1 MSYALASLS
10 AIPLAIRK
18 IIKREFWW
26 LIALA
31 MAVGFTMLMVYF
43 PPLSML
49 VSWSQWSPIA
59 ACLSTLTFRL
69 GWSSYNHLKALDR
82 TTMVSEDRAV
92 VAKERREHLWTLYF
106 NALMIT
112 AAVIAILVLASPAT
126 IMPALAAVFNVH
138 LGIPW
143 AWQMAIIM
151 LTAQTLAFFVYGT
164 LYQWSEKSK
173 HEVATHTFY
182 KSAAAAI
189 FTLGLLMGLAF
200 IIVITGICPP
210 LSMLVQDIII
220 YTQCNFPQAMLM
232 VAVLLLAIIPLVW
245 GGLRAT
251 WAWIIDRIQTW
262 SDDERAKR
270 AERRRHKAYLQ
281 SNPTYHSSPRP
292 VVKPPVG
299 LMAKMVVEQCSEV
312 MRSSALSVSGGF
324 AAPPRPMHFSGIHE
338 SSIGLI
344 DPSARCIHV
353 TTWLQGDRLKVLE
366 LEQSCH
372 RGLRIWA
379 DGMDVAY
386 YGGVLSTMNVL
397 CQKLL
402 SLAPSAGWGFH
413 VHVFSLEDRPLDT
426 VLSKVKGG
434 VELSHDLIQMNRL
447 KNSSP
452 VIQDAP
458 LLLERLYN
466 FVMTEAVRIFELLQ
480 ARLGDERM
488 LDSVGRSWTLLM
500 CLMTMVQR
508 LRRSGGG
515 LSPSIHLLLQARE
528 LLVAIEKT
536 IVSFDAKEVIVI
548 DNALVI
554 NGKHYP
560 ITRDQ
565 RKRKHD
571 VDELLHS
578 DGRLTNM
585 LVYTDLFVAYHL
597 SHRIMA
603 YFNHVL
609 SVHPEHDLQRN
620 EGLVWHDS
628 PSDQATYGIWCARHQ
643 LALMDD
649 GPSQEVMRLLI
660 ISQEILRHEHRKDP
674 LKPNP
679 PYLCKP
685 IKEFSDPAHLGLHV
699 LALFCP
705 FDGDESILSLALMYA
720 DCFQAVV
727 SGEKIGFAPHIPSAS
742 FFRGASQI
750 EEGMGGLW
758 AQPSHREPHES
769 QHISNLCKV

>member
-1 MSYALASLS
+1 MSYAFASLS
-10 AIPLAIRK
+10 AIRLAIRK

-26 LIALA
+26 LVALA

-59 ACLSTLTFRL
+59 ACLSTLSFRL

-126 IMPALAAVFNVH
+126 IIPALAAVFNIH
-138 LGIPW
+138 LGISW
-143 AWQMAIIM
+143 AWQMAIM
-151 LTAQTLAFFVYGT
+151 MMSAQTLAFFVYST

-173 HEVATHTFY
+173 HEIATHTFY

-200 IIVITGICPP
+200 IVVITGICPP
-210 LSMLVQDIII
+210 LSMLVQDIIL
-220 YTQCNFPQAMLM
+220 YMQCNFPQAMLM

-281 SNPTYHSSPRP
+281 LNPTYDRLPQP
-292 VVKPPVG
+292 FVKPPVG
-299 LMAKMVVEQCSEV
+299 LKAKMMVEQCSEV
-312 MRSSALSVSGGF
+312 MRSSTLSVSGDF
-324 AAPPRPMHFSGIHE
+324 TVPPRPMHFSGIYE

-353 TTWLQGDRLKVLE
+353 TAWLQGDRLKVLE

-386 YGGVLSTMNVL
+386 YGGVLPTMNVL
-397 CQKLL
+397 CQKLQ
-402 SLAPSAGWGFH
+402 SLAPSVGWGFH
-413 VHVFSLEDRPLDT
+413 VHLISMEDRPLET

-434 VELSHDLIQMNRL
+434 VELSHDSILMNRL

-452 VIQDAP
+452 VIQDAS

-466 FVMTEAVRIFELLQ
+466 FVMTETVRIFELLQ

-500 CLMTMVQR
+500 CLMTLVQR

-528 LLVAIEKT
+528 LLVAIEKS
-536 IVSFDAKEVIVI
+536 IVSFGAKEVIVI
-548 DNALVI
+548 DNALLI
-554 NGKHYP
+554 NNKHYR

-609 SVHPEHDLQRN
+609 SEHPEHDLQRN
-620 EGLVWHDS
+620 EYLVWHDS
-628 PSDQATYGIWCARHQ
+628 PSDQATYGIWCALH

-649 GPSQEVMRLLI
+649 GGPSQEVMRLLI

-674 LKPNP
+674 SKPKP

-705 FDGDESILSLALMYA
+705 FDGDESILSLALTYA
-720 DCFQAVV
+720 HCLQAVV
-727 SGEKIGFAPHIPSAS
+727 GGEEIRLAPHVPSGA
-742 FFRGASQI
+742 FFKAGYQVQ
-750 EEGMGGLW
+750 EGVGGLCP
-758 AQPSHREPHES
+758 QPSPLQSHS
-769 QHISNLCKV
+769 AA